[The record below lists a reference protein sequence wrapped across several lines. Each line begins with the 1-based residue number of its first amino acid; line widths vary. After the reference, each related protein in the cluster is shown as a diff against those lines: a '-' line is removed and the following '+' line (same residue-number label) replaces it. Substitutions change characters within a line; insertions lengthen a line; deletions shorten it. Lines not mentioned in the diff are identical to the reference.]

1 MVWYNTYRM
10 KIDFSA
16 LEGFEWDKGNLEH
29 IKKHN
34 VDFRECEDVFFNK
47 PLIVF
52 VDEEHSA
59 TEKRYKTFGVTAD
72 GRKLALAITIRNNK
86 IRVVMARNRNK
97 KEIMQLGGERK
108 RI

>member
-1 MVWYNTYRM
+1 M
-10 KIDFSA
+10 KIDSGS

-34 VDFRECEDVFFNK
+34 VDFRECEDVFLNR

-52 VDEEHSA
+52 VDEEHST
-59 TEKRYKTFGVTAD
+59 TEKRYKIFGVTTD

-86 IRVVMARNRNK
+86 IRVMMARNRNK
-97 KEIMQLGGERK
+97 KEIMRLGGERK

>member
-1 MVWYNTYRM
+1 M
-10 KIDFSA
+10 KIDFNA

-34 VDFRECEDVFFNK
+34 VDFRECEDVFLNK

-52 VDEEHSA
+52 VDEEHSTA
-59 TEKRYKTFGVTAD
+59 EKRYKIFGVTTD

-86 IRVVMARNRNK
+86 IRVVMARDRNK

>member
-1 MVWYNTYRM
+1 ME
-10 KIDFSA
+10 IDFDA
-16 LEGFEWDKGNLEH
+16 LEGFEWDQGNLEH
-29 IKKHN
+29 IKRHN
-34 VDFRECEDVFFNK
+34 VDYRECEDVFLNQ

-52 VDEEHSA
+52 VDEKHST
-59 TEKRYKTFGVTAD
+59 TETRYKIFGVTTG

-86 IRVVMARNRNK
+86 IRVVMARDRNK